1 MGKTF
6 FQTYW
11 KDASIFKWQGKGIF
25 NKRAAENAYFAHL
38 ENVILRM
45 LAEDD
50 EDFRRTGVD
59 KTLEL
64 SSEISATTEMES
76 STLESNRKDVVR
88 QFRVPKVNVEVHK
101 S

>member
-1 MGKTF
+1 
-6 FQTYW
+6 
-11 KDASIFKWQGKGIF
+11 
-25 NKRAAENAYFAHL
+25 
-38 ENVILRM
+38 M